1 MTDPIRILIIE
12 DQTLMRQGL
21 KTILDLEPG
30 MQVVGEAADGD
41 RGVHQALALRP
52 DIILMDVQMPVLNGV
67 EATAAIC
74 AAWPEARII
83 ILTTFDRDDYVFQG
97 IRAGAL
103 GYLLKDTPADDLI
116 RTIRRVAAGEAF
128 IQPEIAS
135 RTLRE
140 LLRPQQ
146 APLEPLSDRERE
158 VLVLLAQGASNKE
171 IAERL
176 VISEG
181 TVKNHVSNILGKL
194 QAENRTQAAEIARKY
209 GLA

>member
-1 MTDPIRILIIE
+1 MTDIQLLLIE

-21 KTILDLEPG
+21 RTLLDLEPG
-30 MQVVGEAADGD
+30 MRVVGEAADGQTGI
-41 RGVHQALALRP
+41 RLALAMRP
-52 DIILMDVQMPVLNGV
+52 DVILMDVQMPGMSGV
-67 EATAAIC
+67 EATAALC
-74 AAWPEARII
+74 AAWPTARVI
-83 ILTTFDRDDYVFQG
+83 ILTTFDRDDYVFQA

-103 GYLLKDTPADDLI
+103 GYLLKDAPADELM
-116 RTIRRVAAGEAF
+116 RTIRRIHAGETF

-146 APLEPLSDRERE
+146 ALLEPLSERERE
-158 VLVLLAQGASNKE
+158 VLILLAQGASNKD
-171 IAERL
+171 IAARL

-194 QAENRTQAAEIARKY
+194 QAENRTHAVEIARRY
-209 GLA
+209 GLT